1 MNKLDV
7 LSITPLFEGIHIQ
20 DTLTILNRLKAAIKR
35 YKKGDLLFSAGSPV
49 KEMGIVLEGQIRIIK
64 VGSLKSTSSVTASQG
79 DLFAEALAGANC
91 EHSPLSALALCESSV
106 LWIPVADIIK
116 TCDQSFQPQI
126 RLISNYI
133 RILSD
138 AALNMSSQLEILS
151 KRTTRQKILAY
162 LWEQAALNRTKKFQ
176 IPLNRLGL
184 ADYLCVDRSAMTREL
199 AKMQKEGLIRF
210 NRNTFEI
217 L

>member
-7 LSITPLFEGIHIQ
+7 LTITPLFEGIHIQ
-20 DTLTILNRLKAAIKR
+20 EILIILNRLKAAVKR
-35 YKKGDLLFSAGSPV
+35 YNKGDLLFSAGSPV

-64 VGSLKSTSSVTASQG
+64 VGSLRSTSSVMASQG
-79 DLFAEALAGANC
+79 DLFGETLAGADC
-91 EHSPLSALALCESSV
+91 EHSPLSALALSGSSV
-106 LWIPVADIIK
+106 LWIRVAQMLDM
-116 TCDQSFQPQI
+116 CDQSFPPHV
-126 RLISNYI
+126 RLIRNYVK
-133 RILSD
+133 ILAD
-138 AALNMSSQLEILS
+138 NALQMTSQLEILS

-199 AKMQKEGLIRF
+199 AKMQKEGLIKF

>member
-7 LSITPLFEGIHIQ
+7 LSITPLFDGIHIQ
-20 DTLTILNRLKAAIKR
+20 DTLTILNRLKAGIKR

-64 VGSLKSTSSVTASQG
+64 VGSLKSTSSLTASQG
-79 DLFAEALAGANC
+79 DLFAETLAGANC

-106 LWIPVADIIK
+106 LWISVANMLAA
-116 TCDQSFQPQI
+116 CDQSFQP
-126 RLISNYI
+126 LLKLVSNYI
-133 RILSD
+133 KILSD
-138 AALNMSSQLEILS
+138 TSLGMTSQLEILS

-176 IPLNRLGL
+176 IPFNRLGL

-199 AKMQKEGLIRF
+199 AKMQKEGLIKF